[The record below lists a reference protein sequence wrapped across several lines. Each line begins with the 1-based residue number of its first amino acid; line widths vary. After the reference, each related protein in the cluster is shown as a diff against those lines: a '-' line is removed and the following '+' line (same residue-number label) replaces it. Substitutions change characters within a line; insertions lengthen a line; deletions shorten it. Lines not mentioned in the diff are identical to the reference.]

1 MPKKKQ
7 TENVEVVEGV
17 VETVQLTL
25 KEELEIRNNS
35 RALNTI
41 PIAWDQMP
49 TDVRGATGT
58 LTMAFRRFRQ
68 TSGMRTFTSG
78 PELQGAIDAFFEM
91 VFTAQAKGV
100 EILPDVELL
109 ASFLGVTR
117 NALMS
122 WMRGEANPEFVPV
135 LDLAF
140 NDIALGKKQ
149 YALQTKVAPLVY
161 LSDMQNNH
169 GYIAQQNKN
178 DVQITF
184 KNESLSEKQLIDNAN
199 LLP

>member
-17 VETVQLTL
+17 VEPVQLSL
-25 KEELEIRNNS
+25 KEELAIRTE
-35 RALNTI
+35 AKEKNTI
-41 PIAWDQMP
+41 PIAWDRMP

-58 LTMAFRRFRQ
+58 LMMAFRRFRQ
-68 TSGMRTFTSG
+68 TAGMRAFTSG

-91 VFTAQAKGV
+91 VYTAQSAGV
-100 EILPDVELL
+100 DILPDVELL

-122 WMRGEANPEFVPV
+122 WLKGEANPEFVPV

-140 NDIALGKKQ
+140 NDIATGKKQ

-184 KNESLSEKQLIDNAN
+184 KNENLTEKQLIDNAS

>member
-184 KNESLSEKQLIDNAN
+184 KNESLSEKQLIDNASVR
-199 LLP
+199 

>member
-35 RALNTI
+35 KALNTI